1 MSLEFRRKLYYSS
14 VLFSILLRCSSKV
27 SISSLPPCHFL
38 SFQQYFHAGGN
49 GLKKAFVEKSPELA
63 SLRYALSLYSQSTDA
78 LIKTFVTTQHSQGDR
93 THTKFTR
100 CTHSVDDFC
109 LLCGSNRAKMFL
121 KLFSPSL
128 SSQCMMGWASESPP
142 MRRSDLIG
150 VSLWYK
156 KNSLNSE

>member
-14 VLFSILLRCSSKV
+14 ILFSILLRCSSKV

-93 THTKFTR
+93 THTQSSLAARTVWMIFVF
-100 CTHSVDDFC
+100 SVVQTE
-109 LLCGSNRAKMFL
+109 L
-121 KLFSPSL
+121 KCSLNFSPPPCPL
-128 SSQCMMGWASESPP
+128 SAWWDGHQNHRQWE
-142 MRRSDLIG
+142 DQT
-150 VSLWYK
+150 W
-156 KNSLNSE
+156 

>member
-14 VLFSILLRCSSKV
+14 LLFSILLRCSSKV

-93 THTKFTR
+93 THTNFTR
-100 CTHSVDDFC
+100 YTHSVDGFC

-142 MRRSDLIG
+142 MRRSGLIG
-150 VSLWYK
+150 VSL
-156 KNSLNSE
+156 